1 MKKCKTIWT
10 QSLILITILLL
21 SSNVHAGGKGGTPNG
36 RPFIELEGQIIEV
49 VGEMST
55 IQDQVDSLVEQV
67 DTLEERIIANE
78 NAIVSLDDQNIV
90 LQDQIDS
97 FATDIATLQG
107 QIDNLDAENL
117 ILQGQ
122 IDANEGDIDTI
133 QQQINTNNGLI
144 ASLTQNINEI
154 GSDLQAQ
161 IDNNLLLITALETE
175 IDIVNLILIEKQTVI
190 TGSCVAGQSIRQ
202 VNPDGS
208 TVCEID
214 NVAANIDSLK
224 VTQMSILNSSQQSTL
239 EMFCPDGYTVTSG
252 GHFNYPAVDI
262 VANLPDNGGWK
273 IIAFNQTMNPVYFFG
288 YAQCIKFTPE
298 YTY

>member
-10 QSLILITILLL
+10 HSLFLLTILLL
-21 SSNVHAGGKGGTPNG
+21 CSNVHAGGKGGTPNG

-55 IQDQVDSLVEQV
+55 IQDQVDSLVEKV
-67 DTLEERIIANE
+67 NTLEERIIANE
-78 NAIVSLDDQNIV
+78 NAIVSIEDQNIA
-90 LQDQIDS
+90 LQVQIDN
-97 FATDIATLQG
+97 FATDIASLQG

-144 ASLTQNINEI
+144 ASLTQNINNV

-161 IDNNLLLITALETE
+161 IDNNILLITALETE
-175 IDIVNLILIEKQTVI
+175 IDIVNYILTEKQTI
-190 TGSCVAGQSIRQ
+190 ISGSCIAGQSIRQ

-214 NVAANIDSLK
+214 NVVSDI
-224 VTQMSILNSSQQSTL
+224 VTAQVNSYNVVQPSEQLTVDLS
-239 EMFCPDGYTVTSG
+239 CPDGYTVTSG
-252 GHFNYPAVDI
+252 GHTSWPTVDI
-262 VANLPDNGGWK
+262 IGSRPDNDGWK
-273 IIAFNQTMNPVYFFG
+273 IIGYNPNMTSSYLFG
-288 YAQCIKFTPE
+288 YAQCIKFTP
-298 YTY
+298 TYSY